1 MWGEPMPRHETPHP
15 VFDPLDIDPED
26 WATPDHLTEDEC
38 FDALGSDW
46 RCASVTIN
54 QGDEE

>member
-1 MWGEPMPRHETPHP
+1 MPRHETPHP